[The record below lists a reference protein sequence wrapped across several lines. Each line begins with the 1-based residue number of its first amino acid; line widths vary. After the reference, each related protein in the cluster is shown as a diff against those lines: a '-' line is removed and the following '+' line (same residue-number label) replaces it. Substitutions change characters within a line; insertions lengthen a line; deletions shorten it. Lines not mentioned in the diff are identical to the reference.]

1 MSPMTS
7 TSTREY
13 DAIVLGAGP
22 AGLGAGLHAARN
34 GARVAV
40 IDHAPTIGGLCVTR
54 TTRDLRYDIGGHIP
68 FVNDAERLAWLG
80 DLLGD
85 RLEWVRRPVCSWRDG
100 QVRPGRYLDQ
110 RPTDGSA
117 HDASITSFEPA
128 PDAGADEV
136 LAECM
141 GAPFVAA
148 ELQGYLEKIDGVPL
162 ARIPGTRPLRL
173 LREQA
178 APEGFWFPIGG
189 IGVLMHAMADALRAY
204 GGQIHTST
212 SATRIA
218 TTDHGVGAIDID
230 GPNGPQRFSTEQ
242 IIGSAPAGQIARLLD
257 PPIAPERLPKLAM
270 RAVCVVYLEVECTQ
284 LTDYSWVQ
292 IDDPRVPAARIFE
305 MTNWSRDMAP
315 PGRTIIGCECYCHPT
330 PDDPIWGSSD
340 AELIARCRLALIDPL
355 GWCDAT
361 TPMHPIE
368 VIRLANAYP
377 SPDLTQLEAMNA
389 APRLVHA
396 IEGIHLARGS
406 AVIDAITQGER
417 AADVALG
424 RAR

>member
-1 MSPMTS
+1 MTAS
-7 TSTREY
+7 SVTEY

-22 AGLGAGLHAARN
+22 AGLGAALHAARN

-54 TTRDLRYDIGGHIP
+54 TMGDLRYDIGGHIP
-68 FVNDAERLAWLG
+68 FVNDTERLTWLG

-85 RLEWVRRPVCSWRDG
+85 RLEWVPRPVCSWRDG
-100 QVRPGRYLDQ
+100 HVRPGRYLDQ

-117 HDASITSFEPA
+117 RDALITSFEPA
-128 PDAGADEV
+128 PDADAAEV
-136 LAECM
+136 LSGCM

-162 ARIPGTRPLRL
+162 ARIPGVRPLRL

-178 APEGFWFPIGG
+178 APEGFWFPVGG
-189 IGVLMHAMADALRAY
+189 IGVLMQAMADALRAH
-204 GGQIHTST
+204 GGEIHTST

-218 TTDHGVGAIDID
+218 ITDHGVDAIDID
-230 GPNGPQRFSTEQ
+230 GPNGPTRLSTQQ
-242 IIGSAPAGQIARLLD
+242 IIGSAPPGQIARLLD
-257 PPIAPERLPKLAM
+257 PPLAPDRVPTLAM
-270 RAVCVVYLEVECTQ
+270 RAVCVVYLEVERTR

-315 PGRTIIGCECYCHPT
+315 AGRTIIGCECYCHPT
-330 PDDPIWGSSD
+330 PDDPVWGLPD
-340 AELIARCRLALIDPL
+340 ADLVARCRAALIDPL
-355 GWCDAT
+355 GWCDAST
-361 TPMHPIE
+361 SMRPIE
-368 VIRLANAYP
+368 VIRLANGYP
-377 SPDLTQLEAMNA
+377 LPDLTQLEAMNA
-389 APRLVHA
+389 APKLLSE
-396 IEGIHLARGS
+396 IDGIHLARGS
-406 AVIDAITQGER
+406 AVIDAITHGER
-417 AADVALG
+417 AADAALE